1 MFDTNDINP
10 DLYNDEEFDMYIYG
24 RVSRAI
30 NEKNLYDEL
39 LSSEKFI
46 TEFQK
51 DENDICKGFIIK
63 YLSQN
68 GIDETKLPE
77 FSCELDLVHEMFRI
91 DNSDILQFL
100 YCLDV
105 NNDSEYL
112 QKHKELYPDIE
123 FNSSL
128 LLDLYKNKRS
138 SSIITNLR
146 DKRDRDITEYRITKR
161 SRT

>member
-51 DENDICKGFIIK
+51 DG
-63 YLSQN
+63 
-68 GIDETKLPE
+68 
-77 FSCELDLVHEMFRI
+77 
-91 DNSDILQFL
+91 
-100 YCLDV
+100 
-105 NNDSEYL
+105 
-112 QKHKELYPDIE
+112 
-123 FNSSL
+123 
-128 LLDLYKNKRS
+128 
-138 SSIITNLR
+138 
-146 DKRDRDITEYRITKR
+146 YR
-161 SRT
+161 

>member
-68 GIDETKLPE
+68 GID
-77 FSCELDLVHEMFRI
+77 
-91 DNSDILQFL
+91 
-100 YCLDV
+100 
-105 NNDSEYL
+105 
-112 QKHKELYPDIE
+112 
-123 FNSSL
+123 
-128 LLDLYKNKRS
+128 RS
-138 SSIITNLR
+138 
-146 DKRDRDITEYRITKR
+146 
-161 SRT
+161 